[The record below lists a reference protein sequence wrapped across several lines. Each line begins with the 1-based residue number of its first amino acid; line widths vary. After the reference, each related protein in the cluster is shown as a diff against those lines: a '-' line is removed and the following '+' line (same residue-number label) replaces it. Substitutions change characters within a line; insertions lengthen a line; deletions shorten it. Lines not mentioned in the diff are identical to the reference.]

1 MLFCNMW
8 MSVGTVAQQSAT
20 VLMVSSSEWVGS
32 LMLFSPQLFIPFLPA
47 PRSVWIQPDIATET
61 LPLYHHSRKSTVTEY
76 PEAPGW

>member
-1 MLFCNMW
+1 

-20 VLMVSSSEWVGS
+20 VLVFSSSEWVGS
-32 LMLFSPQLFIPFLPA
+32 LMLVSFTPPLFIPFLPA
-47 PRSVWIQPDIATET
+47 PHSVWIQPNIARET